1 MENIANI
8 QVIQNIVYIISSVMF
23 ILGIK
28 MLGKEATAVK
38 GNYLSALAMFSA
50 VGITCLSLDIDIKII
65 LAGVLLGGLIGSL
78 IAIKV
83 KMTAIPE
90 MVALFNGFG
99 GLATFLIAWSQF
111 NEPSN
116 SMFQHILIM
125 LTIYIGG
132 ITFSGS
138 LIAYGKLSEKLKL
151 GKGSM
156 ITNIFISFF
165 YLSMPA
171 LIYVGAEPYLS
182 GFIPQIPS
190 YFAIFLVLTLVAGIG
205 FVMPIGGGDMPV
217 VISLLNSLS
226 GIAAAFAG
234 LLLLNNVLIVAG
246 SLVGAS
252 GLILTIIMAKAMNR
266 TITNILF
273 VGYASAS
280 QANSS
285 EEQGEVKPITPDD
298 AYLILE
304 NASSVL
310 VVPGYGMA
318 VAQAQHVV
326 REMGELL
333 EENGTEVKY
342 GIHPVAG
349 RMPGHM
355 NVLLAEANVSYDLLA
370 EPDDVNPSMDTID
383 VAIVIG
389 ANDVVNP
396 SATEEEGSPIYGMPI
411 IEVHNAK
418 TVFVLKRSMSSGFA
432 GVQNPLFFKENTRML
447 FGDAKAL
454 FHDVIVTLGMF
465 SLFSLEINLSI
476 IAAVLTIV
484 GYSMNDTVVIF
495 DRVRENLRKYSD
507 IKIYELTNISI
518 NETLSRT
525 LLTSITT
532 LLALLAIYF
541 FGGEILR
548 GFSFAMILG
557 VIFGTYSSIYIANTV
572 LVRLNV
578 TQKTVLREENKD

>member
-50 VGITCLSLDIDIKII
+50 VGITCLSLDIDLKII

-116 SMFQHILIM
+116 SVFQHVLIM

-171 LIYVGAEPYLS
+171 LIYVVAEPSLS
-182 GFIPQIPS
+182 GLIPQVPS
-190 YFAIFLVLTLVAGIG
+190 YFSIFLVLTLVAGIG

-273 VGYASAS
+273 VGYASVS
-280 QANSS
+280 QASSS
-285 EEQGEVKPITPDD
+285 EEQGEVKPITSDD

-326 REMGELL
+326 RELGELL

-396 SATEEEGSPIYGMPI
+396 SATEEEGSPIYGRPI

-432 GVQNPLFFKENTRML
+432 GVQNPLFFRENTRML
-447 FGDAKAL
+447 FGDAK
-454 FHDVIVTLGMF
+454 
-465 SLFSLEINLSI
+465 ESI
-476 IAAVLTIV
+476 GQIDAE
-484 GYSMNDTVVIF
+484 F
-495 DRVRENLRKYSD
+495 
-507 IKIYELTNISI
+507 
-518 NETLSRT
+518 
-525 LLTSITT
+525 
-532 LLALLAIYF
+532 
-541 FGGEILR
+541 
-548 GFSFAMILG
+548 
-557 VIFGTYSSIYIANTV
+557 
-572 LVRLNV
+572 
-578 TQKTVLREENKD
+578 KD

>member
-1 MENIANI
+1 MENLANI
-8 QVIQNIVYIISSVMF
+8 QIIQNIVYIISSVMF

-50 VGITCLSLDIDIKII
+50 VGITCLSLDIDLKII

-111 NEPSN
+111 NEPAN
-116 SMFQHILIM
+116 SMFQHVLIM

-171 LIYVGAEPYLS
+171 LIYAVAEPSLS
-182 GFIPQIPS
+182 GLIPQLPS
-190 YFAIFLVLTLVAGIG
+190 YFSVFLVLTLVAGIG

-252 GLILTIIMAKAMNR
+252 GLILTVIMAKAMNR
-266 TITNILF
+266 TIGNILF
-273 VGYASAS
+273 VGYASSNQTSA
-280 QANSS
+280 S
-285 EEQGEVKPITPDD
+285 EEQGEVKPITSDD

-411 IEVHNAK
+411 IEAHNAK

-432 GVQNPLFFKENTRML
+432 GVQNPLFFRENTRML
-447 FGDAKAL
+447 FGDAKESIGQ
-454 FHDVIVTLGMF
+454 IVAEF
-465 SLFSLEINLSI
+465 
-476 IAAVLTIV
+476 
-484 GYSMNDTVVIF
+484 
-495 DRVRENLRKYSD
+495 
-507 IKIYELTNISI
+507 
-518 NETLSRT
+518 
-525 LLTSITT
+525 
-532 LLALLAIYF
+532 
-541 FGGEILR
+541 
-548 GFSFAMILG
+548 
-557 VIFGTYSSIYIANTV
+557 
-572 LVRLNV
+572 
-578 TQKTVLREENKD
+578 KD

>member
-1 MENIANI
+1 MENLANI
-8 QVIQNIVYIISSVMF
+8 QIIQNIVYIISSVMF

-50 VGITCLSLDIDIKII
+50 VGITCLSLDIDLKII

-111 NEPSN
+111 NEPAN
-116 SMFQHILIM
+116 SMFQHVLIM

-171 LIYVGAEPYLS
+171 LIYAVAEPSLS
-182 GFIPQIPS
+182 GLIPQLPS
-190 YFAIFLVLTLVAGIG
+190 YFSVFLVLTLVAGIG
-205 FVMPIGGGDMPV
+205 FLMPIGGGDMPV

-252 GLILTIIMAKAMNR
+252 GLILTVIMAKAMNR
-266 TITNILF
+266 TIGNILF
-273 VGYASAS
+273 VGYASSNPTSA
-280 QANSS
+280 S
-285 EEQGEVKPITPDD
+285 EEQGEVKPITSDD

-432 GVQNPLFFKENTRML
+432 GVQNPLFFRENTRML
-447 FGDAKAL
+447 FGDAKESIGQ
-454 FHDVIVTLGMF
+454 IVAEF
-465 SLFSLEINLSI
+465 
-476 IAAVLTIV
+476 
-484 GYSMNDTVVIF
+484 
-495 DRVRENLRKYSD
+495 
-507 IKIYELTNISI
+507 
-518 NETLSRT
+518 
-525 LLTSITT
+525 
-532 LLALLAIYF
+532 
-541 FGGEILR
+541 
-548 GFSFAMILG
+548 
-557 VIFGTYSSIYIANTV
+557 
-572 LVRLNV
+572 
-578 TQKTVLREENKD
+578 KD

>member
-1 MENIANI
+1 MENLANI

-50 VGITCLSLDIDIKII
+50 VGITCLSLEIDIKII

-116 SMFQHILIM
+116 SMFQHALIM

-171 LIYVGAEPYLS
+171 LIYAVAEPSLS
-182 GFIPQIPS
+182 GLIPQVPS

-273 VGYASAS
+273 VGYASVS
-280 QANSS
+280 QASSS
-285 EEQGEVKPITPDD
+285 EEQGEVKPITSDD

-432 GVQNPLFFKENTRML
+432 GVQNPLFFRENTRML
-447 FGDAKAL
+447 FGDAKESIGQ
-454 FHDVIVTLGMF
+454 IVAEF
-465 SLFSLEINLSI
+465 
-476 IAAVLTIV
+476 
-484 GYSMNDTVVIF
+484 
-495 DRVRENLRKYSD
+495 
-507 IKIYELTNISI
+507 
-518 NETLSRT
+518 
-525 LLTSITT
+525 
-532 LLALLAIYF
+532 
-541 FGGEILR
+541 
-548 GFSFAMILG
+548 
-557 VIFGTYSSIYIANTV
+557 
-572 LVRLNV
+572 
-578 TQKTVLREENKD
+578 KD

>member
-38 GNYLSALAMFSA
+38 GNYFSALAMFCA

-65 LAGVLLGGLIGSL
+65 LAGILLGGLIGSL

-111 NEPSN
+111 NEPNN
-116 SMFQHILIM
+116 SLFQHILIM

-151 GKGSM
+151 GKSSV

-171 LIYVGAEPYLS
+171 LIYVVAEPSLS
-182 GFIPQIPS
+182 ELIPQAPS
-190 YFAIFLVLTLVAGIG
+190 YFSIFLVLTLVAGIG

-273 VGYASAS
+273 VGYASVS
-280 QANSS
+280 QASSS
-285 EEQGEVKPITPDD
+285 EEQGEVKPITSDD

-370 EPDDVNPSMDTID
+370 EPDDVNPSMDTVD

-432 GVQNPLFFKENTRML
+432 GVQNPLFFRENTRML
-447 FGDAKAL
+447 FGDAKESIGQ
-454 FHDVIVTLGMF
+454 IVAEF
-465 SLFSLEINLSI
+465 
-476 IAAVLTIV
+476 
-484 GYSMNDTVVIF
+484 
-495 DRVRENLRKYSD
+495 
-507 IKIYELTNISI
+507 
-518 NETLSRT
+518 
-525 LLTSITT
+525 
-532 LLALLAIYF
+532 
-541 FGGEILR
+541 
-548 GFSFAMILG
+548 
-557 VIFGTYSSIYIANTV
+557 
-572 LVRLNV
+572 
-578 TQKTVLREENKD
+578 KD